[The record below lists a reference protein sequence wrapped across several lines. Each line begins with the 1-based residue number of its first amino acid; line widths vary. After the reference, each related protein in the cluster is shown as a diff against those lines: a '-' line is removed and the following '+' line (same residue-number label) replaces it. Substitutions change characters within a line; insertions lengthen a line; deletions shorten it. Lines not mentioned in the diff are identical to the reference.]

1 MKLLLPADLRARIEN
16 ETREAF
22 PRECCG
28 LIEGTRQDAEARAVA
43 LHPARNIATN
53 ADRFEIAPEDHFA
66 ALKTARANG
75 RDVIGCYHSHPGGKA
90 APSATDLAGAG
101 EGDFLWLI
109 ASLSARD
116 APVTFA
122 AFVYSAAGFFPANLS
137 GALGA
142 LGADLVTSSEK
153 ARN

>member
-1 MKLLLPADLRARIEN
+1 MKLLLPADLRARIEG

-28 LIEGTRQDAEARAVA
+28 LIEGTRQDGEARAIA
-43 LHPARNIATN
+43 LYPARNIATR

-66 ALKTARANG
+66 ALKIARANG
-75 RDVIGCYHSHPGGKA
+75 RDLIGCYHSHPGGKA

-101 EGDFLWLI
+101 EEDFLWLI

-116 APVTFA
+116 APVMVA
-122 AFVYSAAGFFPANLS
+122 AFVYSSAGFFPANLS
-137 GALGA
+137 DAVGAV
-142 LGADLVTSSEK
+142 GADLVTSSEK

>member
-1 MKLLLPADLRARIEN
+1 MKLLLPADLRGRIEG

-28 LIEGTRQDAEARAVA
+28 LIEGARQGEEARAIV
-43 LHPARNIATN
+43 LHPARNIAVR
-53 ADRFEIAPEDHFA
+53 ADRFEIAPQDHFA

-75 RDVIGCYHSHPGGKA
+75 RDLIGCYHSHPGGKA

-101 EGDFLWLI
+101 EKDFLWLI

-116 APVTFA
+116 APVMIA
-122 AFVYSAAGFFPANLS
+122 AFVYSAAGFFPVDLS
-137 GALGA
+137 DAV
-142 LGADLVTSSEK
+142 GADLVTSSLK
-153 ARN
+153 TRN

>member
-1 MKLLLPADLRARIEN
+1 MKLLLPADLRARIED
-16 ETREAF
+16 ETRKAF

-28 LIEGTRQDAEARAVA
+28 LIEGTHRGGEARAVA
-43 LHPARNIATN
+43 LHPARNLATRV
-53 ADRFEIAPEDHFA
+53 DRFEIAPEDHFA
-66 ALKTARANG
+66 ALKIVRANG
-75 RDVIGCYHSHPGGKA
+75 RDLIGCYHSHPGGKA

-101 EGDFLWLI
+101 EEGFLWLI

-116 APVTFA
+116 APVTVA
-122 AFVYSAAGFFPANLS
+122 AFVYSAAGFFPASLR
-137 GALGA
+137 GAVGT

>member
-1 MKLLLPADLRARIEN
+1 MKLLLPADLRARIED
-16 ETREAF
+16 ETRKAS

-28 LIEGTRQDAEARAVA
+28 LIEGTRQDGEVHAVA
-43 LHPARNIATN
+43 LHPARNIATR

-66 ALKTARANG
+66 ALKMARENG
-75 RDVIGCYHSHPGGKA
+75 RDLIGCYHSHPGGKA
-90 APSATDLAGAG
+90 KPSATDLAGAG
-101 EGDFLWLI
+101 EEDFLWLI

-122 AFVYSAAGFFPANLS
+122 AFVYSGVGFFPADLS
-137 GALGA
+137 DAV
-142 LGADLVTSSEK
+142 GADLVTSSGK

>member
-1 MKLLLPADLRARIEN
+1 
-16 ETREAF
+16 
-22 PRECCG
+22 
-28 LIEGTRQDAEARAVA
+28 LIEGARRGEEALAIA
-43 LHPARNIATN
+43 LHSARNIAAR
-53 ADRFEIAPEDHFA
+53 ADRFEIAPQDHFA
-66 ALKTARANG
+66 ALKTARVNG
-75 RDVIGCYHSHPGGKA
+75 RDLIGCYHSHPGGKA

-101 EGDFLWLI
+101 EEGFLWLI

-116 APVTFA
+116 APVTVA

-137 GALGA
+137 GAVGA

>member
-1 MKLLLPADLRARIEN
+1 MKLLLPADLQARIED
-16 ETREAF
+16 ETRGAF

-28 LIEGTRQDAEARAVA
+28 LIEGTRQDGEAHAIA
-43 LHPARNIATN
+43 LHPARNIATL

-75 RDVIGCYHSHPGGKA
+75 RDLIGCYHSHPNGKA
-90 APSATDLAGAG
+90 APSAADLAGAG
-101 EGDFLWLI
+101 EEDFFWLI

-122 AFVYSAAGFFPANLS
+122 AFVYSAAGFFPVNLS

-142 LGADLVTSSEK
+142 LGADLVTSSVK

>member
-1 MKLLLPADLRARIEN
+1 MKLLLPADLRARIEG

-28 LIEGTRQDAEARAVA
+28 LIEGTRQAGEALAIA
-43 LHPARNIATN
+43 LHPARNIAAR
-53 ADRFEIAPEDHFA
+53 ADRFEIAPQDHFT

-75 RDVIGCYHSHPGGKA
+75 RGLIGCYHSHPNGDA

-101 EGDFLWLI
+101 EEDFLWLI

-122 AFVYSAAGFFPANLS
+122 AFVYSGAVFLPANLS
-137 GALGA
+137 GAVGA
-142 LGADLVTSSEK
+142 VGADLVTSSEK
-153 ARN
+153 ARS